1 MASTCWQLRACSEV
15 ILLFSQGTAPVD
27 ARKQLR
33 GGDPR
38 RTRELGDGSNARLAL
53 AALDLCDMGHVEVGA
68 VRQAFLAQMAL
79 LPDAPQVGGEDVE
92 RVGHR
97 PTMLGHLS
105 QLC

>member
-1 MASTCWQLRACSEV
+1 M
-15 ILLFSQGTAPVD
+15 LLSQGIAPVD
-27 ARKQLR
+27 PVKQLR
-33 GGDPR
+33 SRDPKR
-38 RTRELGDGSNARLAL
+38 FRELGDGSNAWLAL
-53 AALDLCDMGHVEVGA
+53 AALDLRDMGHVEVGA
-68 VRQAFLAQMAL
+68 VGQAFLAQMAL